1 MKTSK
6 KILSLILP
14 LILIFGAFF
23 GTAPEISAASD
34 IDYYNLNYDEIS
46 AEIEKDIENYHIPGM
61 AVIVVAPEKVLFSK
75 AYGNCPDTDTPFIIG
90 SMSKSFTAL
99 SIMQLA
105 EEGKID
111 LSDPISEYIDCT
123 GLLKNPSEGDDI
135 TVYELLHHTSGL
147 DTNHYYGTAK
157 ITDSRGSFVYSNI
170 GYGLLGKIVEAVSG
184 KTYEEYVTENIFAP
198 LEMNR
203 SAASLDKAKENGLIP
218 GYRNYFGIFTEGEAD
233 YPDGTSPSE
242 NSAPDSTVPAGY
254 IAASA
259 NDMGKYLQMYLNGG
273 NGNISRKMSRIISPE
288 SIDAMFYDRVP
299 QDGTG
304 INFYGSGWGYTEYY
318 GYPLLNH
325 SGLVEN
331 YASNMFI
338 IPEKQIGI
346 AVLVNMN
353 DYFVN
358 NNLLENIILPLLGEE
373 KAALPRHAYTLFHLL
388 LDIVYLLIFVSAV
401 YPIFALKKWKA
412 KAATP
417 KSIAFD
423 ILRHGAFPLLLLALP
438 YILGSPLWLVWYF
451 VKDLFL
457 VLTVSSALL
466 ILTGCCKL
474 IYRPKKAVG

>member
-6 KILSLILP
+6 KILSLILS
-14 LILIFGAFF
+14 LIFIF
-23 GTAPEISAASD
+23 GTAPKISAASD
-34 IDYYNLNYDEIS
+34 IDYHTLNYDEIS

-61 AVIVVAPEKVLFSK
+61 AVIVVDPENVLFSK

-99 SIMQLA
+99 SIMQLS
-105 EEGKID
+105 EEGKIN
-111 LSDPISEYIDCT
+111 LNDPISEYIDCT
-123 GLLKNPSEGDDI
+123 GLLKNPSEGDEI

-147 DTNHYYGTAK
+147 DTNHYYGTAQ

-203 SAASLDKAKENGLIP
+203 TAASLDKAKENGLIP

-242 NSAPDSTVPAGY
+242 TSAPDSTVPAGY

-273 NGNISRKMSRIISPE
+273 NGKNSRIISPE
-288 SIDAMFYDRVP
+288 SIDAMFYDWVP
-299 QDGTG
+299 QDDTG
-304 INFYGSGWGYTEYY
+304 INFYGSGWCYTEYY

-331 YASNMFI
+331 YTSNMFI

-353 DYFVN
+353 DYFVD
-358 NNLLENIILPLLGEE
+358 NNLLGNIILPLLGEE
-373 KAALPRHAYTLFHLL
+373 KAALPKHAYTLFHLL
-388 LDIVYLLIFVSAV
+388 LDLVYLLVIFSAI
-401 YPIFALKKWKA
+401 YPILSIKKWKN
-412 KAATP
+412 KVG
-417 KSIAFD
+417 SNGMRVLD
-423 ILRHGAFPLLLLALP
+423 ILRHGILPVFLLALP
-438 YILGSPLWLVWYF
+438 YILGSPLWLVWFF
-451 VKDLFL
+451 VKDLFI
-457 VLTVSSALL
+457 VLIGSSALL
-466 ILTGCCKL
+466 ILTGIYKI
-474 IYRPKKAVG
+474 IYRVKN

>member
-6 KILSLILP
+6 KILSLILS
-14 LILIFGAFF
+14 LVFIFGTFF
-23 GTAPEISAASD
+23 GTVPEISAASD
-34 IDYYNLNYDEIS
+34 IDYHTLDYDEIS

-61 AVIVVAPEKVLFSK
+61 AVIVTDPDNVLFAK
-75 AYGNCPDTDTPFIIG
+75 TYGNCSDIDTPFIIG

-111 LSDPISEYIDCT
+111 LNAPISEYIDCT
-123 GLLKNPSEGDDI
+123 GLLKSPSEGNEI

-147 DTNHYYGTAK
+147 SAYHYYGTAR

-198 LEMNR
+198 LEMTR
-203 SAASLDKAKENGLIP
+203 SAASLGKAKENGLIP

-233 YPDGTSPSE
+233 YPDGTDPSE
-242 NSAPDSTVPAGY
+242 SSAPDSTVPAGY

-273 NGNISRKMSRIISPE
+273 EGIISPE
-288 SIDAMFYDRVP
+288 SIDAMFYDRIP

-331 YASNMFI
+331 YSSNMFI

-353 DYFVN
+353 DYFVDDSF
-358 NNLLENIILPLLGEE
+358 LENIIQPLLGEE
-373 KAALPRHAYTLFHLL
+373 KAALPKHAYTLFHLL
-388 LDIVYLLIFVSAV
+388 TDLAYLLVFISAV
-401 YPIFALKKWKA
+401 YPIASLKKWKKTA
-412 KAATP
+412 MTKGRT
-417 KSIAFD
+417 AFD
-423 ILRHGAFPLLLLALP
+423 LLRHGALPLLLLALP
-438 YILGSPLWLVWYF
+438 YILGFPLWLVWYF
-451 VKDLFL
+451 VRDLFL
-457 VLTVSSALL
+457 VLTVSAGLL
-466 ILTGCCKL
+466 FFTGCYKL
-474 IYRPKKAVG
+474 IYRLKISGKQYRSSAN

>member
-6 KILSLILP
+6 KIFFLILSLI
-14 LILIFGAFF
+14 FMFVAFF

-34 IDYYNLNYDEIS
+34 IDYHTLNYDEIS
-46 AEIEKDIENYHIPGM
+46 AEIEKDIADYHIPGM
-61 AVIVVAPEKVLFSK
+61 AVIVVDPENVLFSK
-75 AYGNCPDTDTPFIIG
+75 AYGNCPDIDTPFIIG

-105 EEGKID
+105 EEGKIN

-123 GLLKNPSEGDDI
+123 GLLKNPSEGNEI

-184 KTYEEYVTENIFAP
+184 KTYEEYVTENIFTP

-203 SAASLDKAKENGLIP
+203 TSASLDRAKENGLIP
-218 GYRNYFGIFTEGEAD
+218 GYRNYFGIFVSGEAD

-242 NSAPDSTVPAGY
+242 TSAPDSTVPAGY

-259 NDMGKYLQMYLNGG
+259 NDMGKYLQMYLKAG
-273 NGNISRKMSRIISPE
+273 NGKTSRIISPE

-299 QDGTG
+299 QDDTG
-304 INFYGSGWGYTEYY
+304 INFYGSGWAYTEYY

-331 YASNMFI
+331 YTSNMFI

-353 DYFVN
+353 DYFVD
-358 NNLLENIILPLLGEE
+358 NNLLGNMTLPLLGEE
-373 KAALPRHAYTLFHLL
+373 KASLPKHAYTLFHLL
-388 LDIVYLLIFVSAV
+388 IDLVYLFVFVSAV
-401 YPIFALKKWKA
+401 YPIIALKKWKA
-412 KAATP
+412 KAVTK

-423 ILRHGAFPLLLLALP
+423 ILRHGALPLLLLALP

-457 VLTVSSALL
+457 VLTISSALL

-474 IYRPKKAVG
+474 IYRLKSPVK